1 MIDLCQIR
9 IEWPLPM
16 KKTTLQQKHV
26 NLISMIV
33 YWYKPSNDRKSFN
46 KHAFLF
52 RMIMRLACLRPIW
65 FWIRSERKT
74 SCLASKTKQQNW
86 LRCNVKPVRG
96 IRLHSNCGNV
106 NVHWAVRWMSA
117 VAELTVYTVLLLVS
131 SSFVFT
137 VFSARHFHSRM
148 KTNMNLN
155 WKSRETR

>member
-1 MIDLCQIR
+1 MIDLCQIK
-9 IEWPLPM
+9 IKWPLPM
-16 KKTTLQQKHV
+16 KKTTLQQKQV

-46 KHAFLF
+46 IHAFLF

-106 NVHWAVRWMSA
+106 NVHWAVCWMSA
-117 VAELTVYTVLLLVS
+117 VAELTVLLLVS